1 MSDYKV
7 DDFLIELGFS
17 DKVTEGLLKLE
28 KGTMAAAQ
36 RIEKALNK
44 AFNVD
49 ASKVL
54 KPSLTRMLKD
64 TNSVS
69 GKIQKS
75 LNDAFKIESA
85 TKASMKSLERHVN
98 QTSKKLNKTLK
109 QALSANGTV
118 DVKVRG
124 RRPPTGDTGGS
135 RGGSGNGGRVS
146 RADVLQRQMDR
157 MYNNQF
163 YSGMTRRLEMMA
175 SQQATGKVKYRAD
188 PSLKLQE
195 FRASLESLREKYK
208 GTGKVSEYQMELK
221 RMIDVNKKWI
231 MTENARI
238 RQMQKEAW
246 MSERLNASTKQ
257 LIGSFV
263 SLYTAVEVA
272 KQAIDAGVK
281 RQTAQLASQAV
292 FGKDN
297 VVQAR
302 LFASTFSQQIGQGY
316 TDTLKQYTGFAA
328 GANPVLGFEGTQEF
342 YKNAAMFSRIRGA
355 SDEDLKGI
363 MTAFQQMASKG
374 KIQAEELRGQL
385 GDRLAGAVQLFGDA
399 LGKTPEEL
407 DKLMK
412 DGKLLAKDVLP
423 KVSEKMRE
431 LVQAAGGMDAVS
443 KQTAT
448 SMGKLKG
455 EWENTLVSMFNG
467 SSEGISNISTSLAG
481 FLESA
486 MGVTDAFGWSI
497 GQLLSSMADGVD
509 IASDWTA
516 KISALIHYTQA
527 WYMGLS
533 DSQKK
538 LIDGS
543 VDIASKV
550 ALITAGV
557 GALSGAVR
565 IFSGLIAKILSLVG
579 MKGAADALTGAGA
592 GAAETAAS
600 GSKGILGR
608 LLGKKLGLIGVGVT
622 AYDQA
627 SDYVQGHKEF
637 SNYTG
642 SYWDALLENRF
653 KQAGQK
659 IDDVVNP
666 KDPVLNAPIVSGAID
681 NMQNWA
687 SSLQPPTMMP
697 NYMQPNIPT
706 SFAPLQQMRKQE
718 ISVKLPDQTLN
729 VQVEM
734 DGQVFAQKVIQI
746 NNQQSEADMHST
758 NIMTDD

>member
-1 MSDYKV
+1 MSDYRV

-28 KGTMAAAQ
+28 KGAMAAATK
-36 RIEKALNK
+36 IEKALNK
-44 AFNVD
+44 AFKVD
-49 ASKVL
+49 AGKSL
-54 KPSLTRMLKD
+54 KPSLDRVLKD
-64 TNSVS
+64 TNSTS

-75 LNDAFKIESA
+75 LNDAFKIENA
-85 TKASMKSLERHVN
+85 TKASMKKLEQHVN

-109 QALSANGTV
+109 QALSVTGTV
-118 DVKVRG
+118 NAKVRG
-124 RRPPTGDTGGS
+124 GRPTGGATGGS
-135 RGGSGNGGRVS
+135 RGGSGVRQS
-146 RADVLQRQMDR
+146 RDDILQRQMDR

-195 FRASLESLREKYK
+195 FRASLESLRERYK

-246 MSERLNASTKQ
+246 MSERLNASAKQ
-257 LIGSFV
+257 LIGTFA

-297 VVQAR
+297 VTQAR
-302 LFASTFSQQIGQGY
+302 LFASSFSQQIGQGY

-328 GANPVLGFEGTQEF
+328 GAQPVLGFEGTQEF

-355 SDEDLKGI
+355 SDDDLKGI

-423 KVSEKMRE
+423 KVSAKMRE
-431 LVQAAGGMDAVS
+431 MVEAAGGMTAVS
-443 KQTAT
+443 QQTAT

-467 SSEGISNISTSLAG
+467 SSEGISSISTSLAG

-486 MGVTDAFGWSI
+486 TGVTDAFGWTI
-497 GQLLSSMADGVD
+497 GKLLTNMADGVD

-533 DSQKK
+533 DNQKK
-538 LIDGS
+538 L
-543 VDIASKV
+543 VDNLTNIVSKV
-550 ALITAGV
+550 ALVTAGV
-557 GALSGAVR
+557 GMLSGAVR
-565 IFSGLIAKILSLVG
+565 VFTGLIAKILSLVG
-579 MKGAADALTGAGA
+579 MKGAAESLT
-592 GAAETAAS
+592 GAAETA
-600 GSKGILGR
+600 GSAGGAAGKGVLGR
-608 LLGKKLGLIGVGVT
+608 LLGKKLGVLGVGIT

-627 SDYVQGHKEF
+627 SDYWQGHKEF

-642 SYWDALLENRF
+642 SYWDAMLENRF
-653 KQAGQK
+653 GQAGKK
-659 IDDVVNP
+659 IEDTVNP
-666 KDPVLNAPIVSGAID
+666 KDPTLDSPIVSSAIN

-687 SSLQPPTMMP
+687 SSLQPPTMLP
-697 NYMQPNIPT
+697 NFMQPQAPT
-706 SFAPLQQMRKQE
+706 MFAPLQQQRKQE
-718 ISVKLPDQTLN
+718 ISVKMPDQTLN

-734 DGQVFAQKVIQI
+734 DGQVLAQKIIQV
-746 NNQQSEADMHST
+746 NNQQSEAEMHST
-758 NIMTDD
+758 NLMTDD